1 MKCFN
6 CGRRK
11 MRTIYP
17 EGYVQKVCDTCGYKS
32 FPVKIPV
39 SIPRCQELPE
49 DIPEEEPEDDPC
61 TCRDGEIDIYCR
73 WCY

>member
-17 EGYVQKVCDTCGYKS
+17 EGYVQKKCDTCGYKS
-32 FPVKIPV
+32 NPVKIPV
-39 SIPRCQELPE
+39 SIKRCQE
-49 DIPEEEPEDDPC
+49 
-61 TCRDGEIDIYCR
+61 
-73 WCY
+73 